1 MLITTQDRR
10 SVVTYIE
17 PEASALTVTH
27 NKESGKYDL
36 ALVTNRTTVFLLGTF
51 AAVKV
56 AIDVMNDII
65 GDYLGDVDEYRI
77 PADPGELPC

>member
-1 MLITTQDRR
+1 MLITTQNRR
-10 SVVTYIE
+10 SVVSYRE
-17 PEASALTVTH
+17 VGVSALTVTH

-51 AAVKV
+51 SAVKV
-56 AIDVMNDII
+56 AVDVMNDIVE
-65 GDYLGDVDEYRI
+65 DYLSDMDEYKV